1 MECHVIV
8 PGRGHVGLKEGGGY
22 KGGRRREGRCIF
34 WKENKQNLV
43 MDWRWGINEEKV
55 PKMTPRFLS

>member
-1 MECHVIV
+1 MDIKV
-8 PGRGHVGLKEGGGY
+8 
-22 KGGRRREGRCIF
+22 GRRREGRCIF

-43 MDWRWGINEEKV
+43 MDWRWGINEKEV